1 MRPQVALCIALALAW
16 LAACAEPPATDP
28 IARGRQVYR
37 QLDCGRC
44 HHIAGSGGRL
54 APELTHI
61 GTVAQTQR
69 PSYTAEEYIRESILE
84 PGRYVVP
91 GYGDVMPRGLALRLS
106 ERDLDA
112 LVRYLASLR

>member
-1 MRPQVALCIALALAW
+1 MRPHLLACIALALAV
-16 LAACAEPPATDP
+16 ACASEPPATDP

-37 QLDCGRC
+37 QLDCARC
-44 HHIAGSGGRL
+44 HQIDGSGGRIG
-54 APELTHI
+54 PELTRI
-61 GTVAQTQR
+61 GELAEDR
-69 PSYTAEEYIRESILE
+69 RAGYTAEDYIRESIVD

-91 GYGDVMPRGLALRLS
+91 GFNDVMPRGMASRLS